1 MIVDKI
7 ENRERYFIFGEG
19 IERALRYLAVTD
31 FTVIAPGKYTIEGD
45 SIFALV
51 DEYNLHSSESAK
63 LEAHRKYADVQFIA
77 DGTENIGYAPLMGN
91 QVVEEYNIDR
101 DIAFYEGQD
110 SLVTLSKGM
119 FMILLPGDLHK
130 PAVGDPSQSVKKV
143 VVKVS
148 MNLLQKNN

>member
-31 FTVIAPGKYTIEGD
+31 FSSMAPGKYSIEGD
-45 SIFALV
+45 SIFAIV
-51 DEYNLHSSESAK
+51 DEYNLRETNSAH

-77 DGTENIGYAPLMGN
+77 DGSEKMGYAPLDGN
-91 QVVEEYNIDR
+91 ETIEEYSLDR
-101 DIAFYEGQD
+101 DIAFYGGDE

-130 PAVGDPSQSVKKV
+130 PGVGSSSEIVRKV
-143 VVKVS
+143 VVKVA
-148 MNLLQKNN
+148 MNQLKK